1 MSSVIAHH
9 ARPAFYVERVEF
21 RELILTYR
29 HTGAVPDRLVEVLNK
44 VAADA
49 WDRRLRDSGISNADF
64 VQECWPKF
72 LTQVLPKCD
81 PARNPHALFLTAAIR
96 LALNLLDKHSCRRRH
111 EDRYRRL
118 AKAAAAGAYTLRR
131 SAGQEDAAARMTDLH
146 EHC

>member
-9 ARPAFYVERVEF
+9 ARPAFYVERDEF

-29 HTGAVPDRLVEVLNK
+29 RTGGVPDRLVEVLNK

-49 WDRRLRDSGISNADF
+49 WDRRLRDSGISNEDF

-81 PARNPHALFLTAAIR
+81 PDRNPHALFLTAAIR
-96 LALNLLDKHSCRRRH
+96 LALNLLDKHACRRRH

-118 AKAAAAGAYTLRR
+118 AEAAAAGAYTLRR
-131 SAGQEDAAARMTDLH
+131 SAGQEDAAARMCDQH
-146 EHC
+146 EAS